1 MSVVEKP
8 IRKPAT
14 QVAVAA
20 EVVPDGVP
28 VMSAYTTVYDAAI
41 DASHQLRKQ
50 VAVAL
55 QKVAVDIIN
64 ESQGTA
70 DHAQREAWAR
80 RVKDDPVG
88 MAERTIWYVLEN
100 ATIQASPATAA
111 DGDVLFV
118 VTSLVP
124 TLMKVR

>member
-1 MSVVEKP
+1 MVGGKTK
-8 IRKPAT
+8 R
-14 QVAVAA
+14 AVANTDEA
-20 EVVPDGVP
+20 APSGEP
-28 VMSAYTTVYDAAI
+28 VMTAYTTVYDAAI
-41 DASHQLRKQ
+41 DANHQLRKQ

-55 QKVAVDIIN
+55 QKVAIDIIN

-70 DHAQREAWAR
+70 DHAQREAWAW
-80 RVKDDPVG
+80 RVKSDPVG
-88 MAERTIWYVLEN
+88 MAERTIWNVLEN